1 MSKSQNAFSLLHYS
15 SDGSTAKNDEQQ
27 QPCSASARP
36 RRRHEQLPSA
46 ARCVLS
52 SCYELSLSSVEAKE
66 LSSVAVSQ
74 KCSHRSIGQQQLTTT
89 MTKARN
95 EGLKLQSSSSVTRST
110 RFLTT
115 SIPRLHANNCTLL
128 IDSQLYLLASCP
140 ACPAF
145 ALACKQQPS
154 TYDMSTWNTYW
165 SVGTPQ
171 RLL

>member
-1 MSKSQNAFSLLHYS
+1 MLSRCCITPPMAAPLKMTSSSSHAALVRGGGMSNC
-15 SDGSTAKNDEQQ
+15 
-27 QPCSASARP
+27 PV
-36 RRRHEQLPSA
+36 A

-74 KCSHRSIGQQQLTTT
+74 KCSHRSIGQQQQLTTT

-115 SIPRLHANNCTLL
+115 SIPRLHANNCIALL